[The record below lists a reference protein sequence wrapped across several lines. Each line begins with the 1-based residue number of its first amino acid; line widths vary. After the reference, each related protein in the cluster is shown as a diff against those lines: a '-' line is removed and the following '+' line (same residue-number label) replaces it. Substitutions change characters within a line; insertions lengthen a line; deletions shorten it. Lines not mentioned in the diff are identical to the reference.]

1 MTVSPN
7 ACHLHQTIRRVVRFN
22 THAEVIPRKRSGIN
36 EFNCSFAV
44 FSKPRRGT
52 AHGTAAVRRN
62 NVEVRAT
69 CLLRSGNVHLHRLPF
84 GG

>member
-22 THAEVIPRKRSGIN
+22 TRAEVIPRKRSGIN
-36 EFNCSFAV
+36 ELTVPSRYSRNLG
-44 FSKPRRGT
+44 RGT

-69 CLLRSGNVHLHRLPF
+69 CLLRSGNVHLHRLRF
-84 GG
+84 VG